1 MLTPMVGRP
10 DVTSEPYTSSHPFCL
25 QATSVKST
33 RPVTVVAY
41 EPTGLDLTVAYLPD
55 RAFAVPEVLAEQFP
69 EALAEWE
76 ARLAFDSVRVQ
87 PSRVFVRNNVVKVEG
102 GPIRYSELRALKQ
115 CLKSLGGDSPAAF
128 ARLPAGFISSI
139 GLVVHVVSREG
150 LMLTALRGD
159 KVAVHANEWT
169 LGLGEGLE
177 AKDFQ
182 ARTLEPAVLRALSE
196 ELHIVEAD
204 VSAAAVKVLGL
215 IRNQETLDVTVVAV
229 ADMRN
234 TSPAFAATEIL
245 RRAAAADDAWEHAQ
259 LVFIPTDRESLDR
272 TVTNGGSAK
281 VPGMYVVFDI
291 LVGYLSAG

>member
-1 MLTPMVGRP
+1 M
-10 DVTSEPYTSSHPFCL
+10 
-25 QATSVKST
+25 KST
-33 RPVTVVAY
+33 SPVTVVAY
-41 EPTGLDLTVAYLPD
+41 ESTGLDLTVAYLPD
-55 RAFAVPEVLAEQFP
+55 RVFAVPEGLAEQFP

-76 ARLAFDSVRVQ
+76 KRLAFDSVRVQ
-87 PSRVFVRNNVVKVEG
+87 PSRISVRNNVVKVAG

-115 CLKSLGGDSPAAF
+115 CLKNLRGDSPAAF
-128 ARLPAGFISSI
+128 ARLPVEFISSI
-139 GLVVHVVSREG
+139 GLVVLVVSRDG

-169 LGLGEGLE
+169 IGLGEGLE

-182 ARTLEPAVLRALSE
+182 ARTLERAVLRALSE
-196 ELHIVEAD
+196 ELHIVETD
-204 VSAAAVKVLGL
+204 VSAVTVKVLGL
-215 IRNQETLDVTVVAV
+215 MRNQETLDMTVVAV

-234 TSPAFAATEIL
+234 AGPAFAATEIL

-272 TVTNGGSAK
+272 TITNGNLAK
-281 VPGMYVVFDI
+281 VPGMYVVFDM